1 MAQNKYLNE
10 NLQLNLTN
18 FLTHHDQ
25 QINIIKNVLKNY
37 SESKLLNTVE
47 NPYGLVFLL
56 PGTNYYGSEFNTAKS
71 QFASQILPLFGIQG
85 YNPLKLPNKLTT
97 GMHITNI
104 ATIIGTWNTYRKI
117 DSSLALENITK
128 AVQYYGV
135 YYGLR
140 DMFPN
145 FNFYSPMYTQLTTA
159 FWGDKED
166 YIPRIKLQNNITS
179 IIELISKYFTDFI
192 TSIKTTFSFINKDDF
207 NPQNE
212 SYRYYNK
219 TKSEIIDQFNMLC
232 PEKLNEI
239 SSDDIINILKQN
251 GNIYKKYLQC
261 LPKQYIKEY
270 LKSSFNVEISDEDF
284 NEILGENHFDV
295 VKDDNGTVLID
306 NIQTIR
312 NIIENYIKVTN
323 DLYITPYRIFMLKHV
338 VLKDVVD
345 ALIAVL
351 KNTNY
356 DVKKNIVFYGYSQG
370 GQLIIELLQLI
381 NKLTIENVS
390 KIGIYKDLYELFLI
404 KDNILCSYLPGIPLT
419 GKNISEGLKP
429 AQKEIDEFKGACIS
443 FNSELSGVNI
453 EGSSIIRKDTRVENK
468 IYAINPLNWKTDQTE
483 SLSKFKSIKF
493 WKVQDDN
500 TYKVENLPDRIMG
513 YLDEYGILKIS
524 IIKKSDIPLGL
535 ITDEN
540 PVWGSKFV
548 RGCLHWYD
556 IWFYYNEIAENV
568 LKRYQYFN

>member
-1 MAQNKYLNE
+1 MTQNKYLNE
-10 NLQLNLTN
+10 NLQLNLAN

-25 QINIIKNVLKNY
+25 QINEIKNILKNY

-56 PGTNYYGSEFNTAKS
+56 PGTNYYGGEFNTARS
-71 QFASQILPLFGIQG
+71 QFVSQILPLFGIQG

-104 ATIIGTWNTYRKI
+104 TTIIGAWNTYRKI
-117 DSSLALENITK
+117 DSNLALENITK

-166 YIPRIKLQNNITS
+166 YIPRMKLQNNITS

-219 TKSEIIDQFNMLC
+219 TKSEIIAQFNMLC

-239 SSDDIINILKQN
+239 SSDNIIDILKQN

-284 NEILGENHFDV
+284 NEIFGENHFDV
-295 VKDDNGTVLID
+295 VKDDNGVILID
-306 NIQTIR
+306 DIQTIR

-338 VLKDVVD
+338 VLKDVVN

-381 NKLTIENVS
+381 NKLTLENVS
-390 KIGIYKDLYELFLI
+390 ETGIYKDLYELFLI

-483 SLSKFKSIKF
+483 SLSKFKSIKY
-493 WKVQDDN
+493 WKIQDDN